1 MIKLDLKDQ
10 INVKNVQQENTVLL
24 VKSPVIVMM
33 GIIATQEQTQLLIL
47 QSYVL
52 LDSIVNK
59 QRVFT
64 QQDVLITT
72 FD

>member
-33 GIIATQEQTQLLIL
+33 GTIATQEQTQLLIL